1 MADEDLELDD
11 GGEGAA
17 AGGGKSKGGGFL
29 PTLLKWLAI
38 VVGAIILIVTV
49 VVITMNIMQ
58 GNNSNSTSVIQTGEE
73 YSTKREALA
82 WYTSIGQSTYTTIDV
97 PAASVTVEVILGYK
111 EDDKVASTEITKRQY
126 EIKDYFRRYFS
137 SKSKNELRVQDED
150 KLRLEIK
157 NAIND
162 DILTGA
168 KIYDVLFLQ
177 FSVN

>member
-1 MADEDLELDD
+1 MKISRCL
-11 GGEGAA
+11 
-17 AGGGKSKGGGFL
+17 F
-29 PTLLKWLAI
+29 
-38 VVGAIILIVTV
+38 V
-49 VVITMNIMQ
+49 VVIILCFFSMSCISN
-58 GNNSNSTSVIQTGEE
+58 NNSNSTSVIQTGEE

-97 PAASVTVEVILGYK
+97 PASSVTVEVILGYK

-150 KLRLEIK
+150 KIRLEIK

-162 DILTGA
+162 DILTNS

>member
-97 PAASVTVEVILGYK
+97 PASSVTVEVILGYK

>member
-97 PAASVTVEVILGYK
+97 PQASVTIEIILGYK

-150 KLRLEIK
+150 KIRLEIK

-162 DILTGA
+162 DILTGS

>member
-82 WYTSIGQSTYTTIDV
+82 WYTSIGQLTYKTKTE
-97 PAASVTVEVILGYK
+97 PAATVIVNVILGYK
-111 EDDKVASTEITKRQY
+111 EDDKNASTEISKRMY
-126 EIKDYFRRYFS
+126 EIKDCLRQYFVYKTREELLKTDEKKFLLEL
-137 SKSKNELRVQDED
+137 KNS
-150 KLRLEIK
+150 
-157 NAIND
+157 IND
-162 DILTGA
+162 DILTTS
-168 KIYDVLFLQ
+168 KIYDIKFDQ
-177 FSVN
+177 FDIQ

>member
-11 GGEGAA
+11 GGEGTA
-17 AGGGKSKGGGFL
+17 AGGGKGKGGGFL

-82 WYTSIGQSTYTTIDV
+82 WYTSIGQSTYTTMDE
-97 PAASVTVEVILGYK
+97 PAGSVTVEIILGYK
-111 EDDKVASTEITKRQY
+111 EEDKVASTEITKRTY

-137 SKSKNELRVQDED
+137 GKTKKELQNQED
-150 KLRLEIK
+150 KMKLEIK
-157 NAIND
+157 NYIND
-162 DILTGA
+162 DILTQS